1 MWIKIVHWHVW
12 RLAMLFVQSTA
23 RWGLLATDCSATS
36 PLLILIL
43 ILFLSFSDL
52 HRKAAIT
59 SYNRRIKHQRVPSH
73 VFLVEPMLHSGSL
86 SSSRGT
92 WVIKQFGRP
101 PCSSITSAWLQI
113 SALWSSGPQLLSN
126 YSGSDSSATH
136 PEPYIGK
143 QTHHTQKFL
152 NDCVGV
158 ASAKENESLA
168 WGHQT
173 PFASCAGS
181 AGCSQTLN
189 APQTLSWWASPGCL
203 VKPWH
208 FLAHLVRNKQGEF
221 GSIPQHSAAKSLLHA
236 LSWACAK
243 GNTAF
248 WVSFALN

>member
-143 QTHHTQKFL
+143 QTHHTQKISERL
-152 NDCVGV
+152 CRSGICKGERV
-158 ASAKENESLA
+158 AGLRPPNTVCILCWVCWVLSNSERTPNPD
-168 WGHQT
+168 GH
-173 PFASCAGS
+173 PRG
-181 AGCSQTLN
+181 
-189 APQTLSWWASPGCL
+189 
-203 VKPWH
+203 
-208 FLAHLVRNKQGEF
+208 
-221 GSIPQHSAAKSLLHA
+221 A
-236 LSWACAK
+236 L
-243 GNTAF
+243 
-248 WVSFALN
+248 